1 MDIHKLIFDFYKSCN
16 EIDQKHFWPHSRN
29 KGFLAQGLPRELQEL
44 LFKISPKRSDG
55 RIF

>member
-1 MDIHKLIFDFYKSCN
+1 MDIHKLILDFCKSCN
-16 EIDQKHFWPHSRN
+16 EIDQKHFGPHPRN
-29 KGFLAQGLPRELQEL
+29 KGFLTQGLPRELQEL

>member
-1 MDIHKLIFDFYKSCN
+1 MDIHNLIFDFYKSCN
-16 EIDQKHFWPHSRN
+16 EIDQKHFGPHSRN